1 MRVRLLL
8 ASVATALYVSVS
20 YAATLRVPE
29 DYGTVLEAT
38 DLAMPGDTVK
48 IGPGI
53 WTDTDTRV
61 VGSSNGPLLIRSCAF
76 LRGGVFLQGSGVGVT
91 TLDGN
96 GTDTAFGSDVVL
108 IQRLGEGPVTL
119 ESMTLAG
126 VADGDAVLALFSDGL
141 RIRSCRF
148 EGAAGDS
155 GRAVESGECPL
166 VIEDCDMVGFA
177 TRFGAVH
184 LLEADLDMLRCTF
197 EENLGRCVQLD
208 GSGGPYAGVIRECM
222 FIRNRGNSAVCI
234 NLQNTTSYVVEQ
246 CTFVEN
252 VAELGLGAGIRSSGS
267 AGEIRFN
274 VFAYDSCL
282 ASNSVGGGVILE
294 GGIVETRSNTFVGC
308 YAGLNGAAY
317 TAAFGAVGDFRQNVI
332 ARSPRPA
339 VRFAAGTTIEG
350 GCNLF
355 WENMG
360 GDFGGGGT
368 PDSTDVFADPLFCDL
383 DNLDFTVQ
391 LGSPCL
397 APPTP
402 ACAPIGALGLGCG
415 PVSVQPS
422 SFGRIKA
429 MFR

>member
-1 MRVRLLL
+1 MRVQTLL
-8 ASVATALYVSVS
+8 TAAAAVLYVSAPD
-20 YAATLRVPE
+20 AATLRVPE

-38 DLAMPGDTVK
+38 DVAAPGDTVK

-126 VADGDAVLALFSDGL
+126 VSGGDAVLALFSDGL
-141 RIRSCRF
+141 RIHSCRF
-148 EGAAGDS
+148 EGADGDS
-155 GRAVESGECPL
+155 GRAVESGECPIA
-166 VIEDCDMVGFA
+166 IEDCDVVGF
-177 TRFGAVH
+177 TSRFGAV
-184 LLEADLDMLRCTF
+184 LVFEADLDVLRCSF

-208 GSGGPYAGVIRECM
+208 GFGGPYAGVIRECV

-246 CTFVEN
+246 CTFLEN

-267 AGEIRFN
+267 TGEIRFN
-274 VFAYDSCL
+274 VFAYDSCY
-282 ASNSVGGGVILE
+282 ASTAAGGGIIVE
-294 GGIVETRSNTFVGC
+294 GGFVQTTTNTFVGC
-308 YAGLNGAAY
+308 DAGVFGSAFA
-317 TAAFGAVGDFRQNVI
+317 AAFGAVGTFHQNVV
-332 ARSPRPA
+332 AYSGGPA
-339 VRFAAGTTIEG
+339 VLFWPGTEMEG

-355 WENMG
+355 WENTG
-360 GDFGGGGT
+360 GDFGGGGA
-368 PDSTDVFADPLFCDL
+368 PDPTDVFADPLFCDL